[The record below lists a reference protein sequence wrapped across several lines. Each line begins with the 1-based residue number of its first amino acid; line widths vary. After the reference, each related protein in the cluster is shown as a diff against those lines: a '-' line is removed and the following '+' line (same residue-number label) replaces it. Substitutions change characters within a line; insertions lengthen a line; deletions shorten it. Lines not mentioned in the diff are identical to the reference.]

1 MAIIHTYPRKPL
13 PKKEDLILISDDS
26 SNNPKFKT
34 KSATLESL
42 SDIGLDKNFVF
53 TQSVPAI
60 EWTINHNLNK
70 YCSVTVVDSGLP
82 PNVVIGDVSYTNKN
96 TVVVTFTAAFSGQAY
111 LN

>member
-13 PKKEDLILISDDS
+13 PTKEDLILISDDS

-42 SDIGLDKNFVF
+42 ADIGLDKNFVF
-53 TQSVPAI
+53 TQPVPALQ
-60 EWTINHNLNK
+60 WTVNHNLNK
-70 YCSVTVVDSGLP
+70 YCSVTVVDSARQI
-82 PNVVIGDVSYTNKN
+82 VVGDVTYTNKD
-96 TVVVTFTAAFSGQAY
+96 TVVITFTAAFSGQAY